1 MKRTA
6 FFVVLGALLIGGCTS
21 YYKVTDPTT
30 DKTYYTT
37 SLRQMDNGAAELK
50 DATTGDTI
58 TIQNSHVSKITK
70 EQFEA
75 GKYGGTTS
83 APAMK

>member
-6 FFVVLGALLIGGCTS
+6 FLVVLGALLIGGCTS

-30 DKTYYTT
+30 GKMYYTT

-58 TIQNSHVSKITK
+58 TIQNSQVAKISK

-75 GKYGGTTS
+75 GKYSGAAP